1 LKEERYARLMQHQQA
16 ISAEVL
22 AERVGKTIEIIVD
35 QVDGDGAIARSAWDA
50 PEIDGNVYLNGE
62 TSLQPGDR
70 SRVTVEASDEYDLWG
85 TLAEPAAAQTPEP
98 ASRLSAG
105 RQPFVKAHA

>member
-1 LKEERYARLMQHQQA
+1 MKEERYARLMQHQQA

-50 PEIDGNVYLNGE
+50 PEIDGMVFIEGNASIGE
-62 TSLQPGDR
+62 IVPVRITG
-70 SRVTVEASDEYDLWG
+70 AMAYDLTG
-85 TLAEPAAAQTPEP
+85 VPEKNSIP
-98 ASRLSAG
+98 LEVIR
-105 RQPFVKAHA
+105 

>member
-1 LKEERYARLMQHQQA
+1 MKEERYARLMQHQQA

-35 QVDGDGAIARSAWDA
+35 EVDTEGAIARSTWDA

-62 TSLQPGDR
+62 TGLR
-70 SRVTVEASDEYDLWG
+70 
-85 TLAEPAAAQTPEP
+85 PET
-98 ASRLSAG
+98 ARA
-105 RQPFVKAHA
+105 